1 VSGDPAPADGL
12 LVRDARVE
20 DAAAVAAL
28 CGELGYTVTTRNAA
42 ARISKSGGA
51 QMLVAVRDG
60 VVLGWIEIAQRD
72 TVEGE
77 AAEIQGLIVTAAARG
92 QAIGSQL
99 LAAAEGWARAHGLVR
114 TRVRSNVL
122 RERTHGFYLQRG
134 YTERKRQVVF
144 DKKLDVDQS
153 R

>member
-1 VSGDPAPADGL
+1 MSGDAAPADGL

-42 ARISKSGGA
+42 ARISKAGGA

-77 AAEIQGLIVTAAARG
+77 AAEIQGLVVTAAARG
-92 QAIGSQL
+92 P
-99 LAAAEGWARAHGLVR
+99 
-114 TRVRSNVL
+114 
-122 RERTHGFYLQRG
+122 
-134 YTERKRQVVF
+134 
-144 DKKLDVDQS
+144 D
-153 R
+153 